1 MVRGSKLLGLA
12 FTIAVVAL
20 TSALAAQSSDK
31 SKKESASADRKLAES
46 VGGEAKPAPKPA
58 KESGRKESEGAK
70 NETNKKDPAGKEPKD
85 KLTIVPEREAAV
97 LTFVKR
103 NHAELAQLLAHLK
116 ENQPKEY
123 ERAIREL
130 FRVTDRLTQI
140 HDRDKAHYELELQ
153 VWKTQSRIQLIT
165 ARLQMG
171 ESDDLRAQLK
181 ELLGEQIDNRAALL
195 KHEREKVVTR
205 LNRIDSDLD
214 KLHNDRQTMI
224 DKQYQTLTRGLPGS
238 GSSKSLT
245 KSSDKTVKKP
255 AARGS
260 AESSGSKKNS
270 E

>member
-1 MVRGSKLLGLA
+1 MVRGSKYLSLVV
-12 FTIAVVAL
+12 TIAVVAW
-20 TSALAAQSSDK
+20 TSAIAAQSSDK
-31 SKKESASADRKLAES
+31 PKKETAPVNRKAQESESDAARPAS
-46 VGGEAKPAPKPA
+46 KPVKQP
-58 KESGRKESEGAK
+58 GRKETESPKSESSK
-70 NETNKKDPAGKEPKD
+70 NDSGNRESKD
-85 KLTIVPEREAAV
+85 KLTVVPEREAAV

-103 NHAELAQLLAHLK
+103 NHAELAQLLTHLK

-140 HDRDKAHYELELQ
+140 HDRDKTQYELELQ
-153 VWKTQSRIQLIT
+153 VWKTQSRIQLVT

-195 KHEREKVVTR
+195 KHEREKVATR
-205 LNRIDSDLD
+205 LSRIDADLD
-214 KLHNDRQTMI
+214 KFQNDRQTMI

-238 GSSKSLT
+238 GSGKPST
-245 KSSDKTVKKP
+245 KPSDKPIKKP
-255 AARGS
+255 AVRGS
-260 AESSGSKKNS
+260 AESSGSKNN